1 MKNNYNPGV
10 EKNIKMF
17 YKMFL
22 CLFIYTFLNTVNFF
36 LERGKFQIFNY
47 IPLEYYYIPL
57 EYYYIPL
64 EYYYIPLEY
73 YYIPLEYYGSWI
85 GSFFYL
91 FCLYFISASKFSK
104 T

>member
-64 EYYYIPLEY
+64 EYY
-73 YYIPLEYYGSWI
+73 GSRI
-85 GSFFYL
+85 GSVFYL
-91 FCLYFISASKFSK
+91 FCLYFIYFISASKFSK